1 MFSLPNME
9 RLFVWHILYM
19 RLYYVVVDKHV
30 SSLQSIIIQQSLHSI
45 FSFHNHSIESPS
57 TPRKPH
63 ANTISFDTHSEAEAE
78 IAKLR
83 AMTLSGPVSNNSPSA
98 ASTRHHQ
105 VAKTKS
111 YEYRNNSKTTS
122 SPRDRDQ
129 TDGNV
134 FTYSAAPN
142 SPTKS
147 KATRQVI
154 DKPPSITTPD
164 FVELEVSASNVR
176 ESISDLRKDL
186 HSLRKLHL
194 DNTRNFRNDIQ
205 KKLLEFR
212 KKASKVDD
220 ILQSKIDQN
229 NNNIFCKYCEIKI
242 PRNAIL
248 PQKTRKIVMQKINLY
263 K

>member
-1 MFSLPNME
+1 ML
-9 RLFVWHILYM
+9 LY
-19 RLYYVVVDKHV
+19 
-30 SSLQSIIIQQSLHSI
+30 
-45 FSFHNHSIESPS
+45 FPIESPS
-57 TPRKPH
+57 ISRKPH

-83 AMTLSGPVSNNSPSA
+83 AMTLNGSSSNSSPSTT
-98 ASTRHHQ
+98 SNRHQ
-105 VAKTKS
+105 QITKTKS
-111 YEYRNNSKTTS
+111 YEYRNSKTTS
-122 SPRDRDQ
+122 SPRERDQ

-142 SPTKS
+142 SPSKS

-164 FVELEVSASNVR
+164 FVELEVSANSVR
-176 ESISDLRKDL
+176 ESINDLRKDL
-186 HSLRKLHL
+186 INLRKLHL

-220 ILQSKIDQN
+220 LLQNKIDQN
-229 NNNIFCKYCEIKI
+229 NNNIFGCLLYTSPS
-242 PRNAIL
+242 PRDS
-248 PQKTRKIVMQKINLY
+248 
-263 K
+263 